1 MTNNTIEKQT
11 VTNNNLAPQLQKY
24 LLMSDKERIEFIQK
38 DKWLDYPL
46 AAKLLQK
53 IEDIYNAPVS
63 IRPKGMLL
71 YGNSYNGKTAILK
84 KFYRAHTMGEY
95 IDEDGD
101 TINMMPIVY
110 VDAPASSEE
119 SRMLTTILQG
129 MGISV
134 KHNEKVSKQEEYLL
148 YYLKLMKTKLI
159 IIDEIHNVLHGAH
172 TKMTQLMASLKTL
185 SNKTG
190 IPMILAGT
198 ENALASVTIDSQT
211 RSRFK
216 PYELKTWENDDMFAR
231 FVATFEAT
239 LPLKKASNLYS
250 NKKLLAE
257 LYEAS
262 QGAIGETLDILESA
276 AIIAIRNKNEKI
288 TINELKTALS

>member
-95 IDEDGD
+95 IDKDGD

-198 ENALASVTIDSQT
+198 ENALAAVTIDSQT

-288 TINELKTALS
+288 TIIELKTALS